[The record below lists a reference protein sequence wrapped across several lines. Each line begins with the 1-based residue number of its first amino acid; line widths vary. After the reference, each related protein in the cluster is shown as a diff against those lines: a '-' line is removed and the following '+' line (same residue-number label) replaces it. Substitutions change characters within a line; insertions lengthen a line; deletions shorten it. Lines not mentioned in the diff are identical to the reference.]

1 MALIDDLLGLGFD
14 VTAAT
19 KMMDSIKE
27 FGTGAETRAGEIGTE
42 AYDAMQFKPFTVTS
56 GVGSTTAD
64 ATGGFTTSLSPEQQ
78 ALQDTLFGGAGGL
91 AGQATAAYDPIYEQ
105 LANQA
110 YGGVSGLMSQ
120 AQQAALDAGA
130 MDRGAREEQVY
141 GQLRALQ
148 SPEEERQRLALE
160 NRMASQGRLG
170 VSTAQYGGTPEQLAM
185 AKAQSEAQNQASLMA
200 MQQSGAEQQQA
211 LQRAAGLQG
220 LTSGMFGMGTQARM
234 TPRQIQGMDLQ
245 NLAGMMSAG
254 YAPESQLLN
263 QLQAGTNIANIAD
276 TARRQAAMER
286 AESKMS
292 GLSANL
298 EAQKLRGDIFKQ
310 AIGSAGNIIGG
321 GVSGG
326 GLFSSLLGKIGGAG
340 GDIPF
345 VPPWLEE
352 LLGI

>member
-14 VTAAT
+14 VSQFQNLSDELKAFGTTAQAGMETIGDTAAT
-19 KMMDSIKE
+19 EM
-27 FGTGAETRAGEIGTE
+27 A
-42 AYDAMQFKPFTVTS
+42 FKPFTVTS
-56 GVGSTTAD
+56 GTGTATTTAD
-64 ATGGFTTSLSPEQQ
+64 GSTALALSPEQQ
-78 ALQDTLFGGAGGL
+78 ALQDTLFGGASGL

-110 YGGVSGLMSQ
+110 YGGVGSLMTQ

-160 NRMASQGRLG
+160 NRLASQGRLG
-170 VSTAQYGGTPEQLAM
+170 TRTSQFGGTPEQLAM

-220 LTSGMFGMGTQARM
+220 LTSGMFGMGTQART

-245 NLAGMMSAG
+245 NLAGMMQSG
-254 YAPESQLLN
+254 YAPESQMLN
-263 QLQAGTNIANIAD
+263 QLQVGTNIASLAD
-276 TARRQAAMER
+276 TARRQGAMEK
-286 AESKMS
+286 AESYAS
-292 GLSANL
+292 GLSSNL
-298 EAQKLRGDIFKQ
+298 EAQKLRSDLLRGV
-310 AIGSAGNIIGG
+310 IGSAGGIIGG
-321 GVSGG
+321 GVGGG
-326 GLFSSLLGKIGGAG
+326 GLFSGLLGAVNDAT
-340 GDIPF
+340 GDNIPPF
-345 VPPWLEE
+345 IKK
-352 LLGI
+352 LLGL

>member
-19 KMMDSIKE
+19 KMMDSIKD
-27 FGTGAETRAGEIGTE
+27 FGTEAETRAGAIGTE

-56 GVGSTTAD
+56 GVGSTTTDAD
-64 ATGGFTTSLSPEQQ
+64 GGFTMDLSPEQQ
-78 ALQDTLFGGAGGL
+78 ALQDTLFSGAGG
-91 AGQATAAYDPIYEQ
+91 YDPIYEQ

-110 YGGVSGLMSQ
+110 YGGVGSLMTQ

-234 TPRQIQGMDLQ
+234 TPRQIQGADLQ

-263 QLQAGTNIANIAD
+263 QLQVGSNIASLSD

-298 EAQKLRGDIFKQ
+298 EAQKLRGDIFRQ

-321 GVSGG
+321 GVGGG
-326 GLFSSLLGKIGGAG
+326 GLFSSLIDAG
-340 GDIPF
+340 GDATDWVKKI
-345 VPPWLEE
+345 
-352 LLGI
+352 LGL

>member
-27 FGTGAETRAGEIGTE
+27 FGTGAETRAGAIGTE
-42 AYDAMQFKPFTVTS
+42 AYGAMQFKPFTVTS
-56 GVGSTTAD
+56 GVGSTTTDAD
-64 ATGGFTTSLSPEQQ
+64 GGFKMSLSPEQQ

-110 YGGVSGLMSQ
+110 YGGVSGLMTQ
-120 AQQAALDAGA
+120 AQQAALDAGS
-130 MDRGAREEQVY
+130 MDRGARESQVY

-160 NRMASQGRLG
+160 NRMASQG
-170 VSTAQYGGTPEQLAM
+170 
-185 AKAQSEAQNQASLMA
+185 
-200 MQQSGAEQQQA
+200 QQSGAEQQQA

-234 TPRQIQGMDLQ
+234 TPRQIQGADLQ

-321 GVSGG
+321 GVGGG
-326 GLFSSLLGKIGGAG
+326 GLFSSLVGAATDGSNLPDWLKKALG
-340 GDIPF
+340 
-345 VPPWLEE
+345 L
-352 LLGI
+352 

>member
-27 FGTGAETRAGEIGTE
+27 FGEGAEERAGVIGTE

-56 GVGSTTAD
+56 GVGSTTTD
-64 ATGGFTTSLSPEQQ
+64 AEGGFTMNLSPEQQ
-78 ALQDTLFGGAGGL
+78 AVQDTLFGGAGGL
-91 AGQATAAYDPIYEQ
+91 AGQATAEYDPIYEQ

-120 AQQAALDAGA
+120 AQKAALDAGS
-130 MDRGAREEQVY
+130 MDRGARESQVY

-148 SPEEERQRLALE
+148 SPEEERQRLSLE
-160 NRMASQGRLG
+160 NRLAAQGRLG
-170 VSTAQYGGTPEQLAM
+170 TRTEQFGGTPEQLAM

-200 MQQSGAEQQQA
+200 MQQSGVEQQQA

-234 TPRQIQGMDLQ
+234 TPRQLQGVDLQ
-245 NLAGMMSAG
+245 NLAGMMSTG
-254 YAPESQLLN
+254 YAPEAELLN
-263 QLQAGTNIANIAD
+263 QLQAGTNIANISD
-276 TARRQAAMER
+276 TARRQASMER

-298 EAQKLRGDIFKQ
+298 ESQRLRGDIFRE
-310 AIGSAGNIIGG
+310 ALGSAGNIIGG

-326 GLFSSLLGKIGGAG
+326 GLFSSLIDAG
-340 GDIPF
+340 GDAADWIKKI
-345 VPPWLEE
+345 LN
-352 LLGI
+352 L

>member
-27 FGTGAETRAGEIGTE
+27 FGEGAEERAGVIGTE

-56 GVGSTTAD
+56 GVGSTTTD
-64 ATGGFTTSLSPEQQ
+64 AEGGFTMNLSPEQQ
-78 ALQDTLFGGAGGL
+78 AVQDTLFGGAGGL
-91 AGQATAAYDPIYEQ
+91 AGQATAEYDPIYEQ

-120 AQQAALDAGA
+120 AQKAALDAGS
-130 MDRGAREEQVY
+130 MDRGARESQVY

-148 SPEEERQRLALE
+148 SPEEERQRLSLE
-160 NRMASQGRLG
+160 NRLAAQGRLG
-170 VSTAQYGGTPEQLAM
+170 TRTEQFGGTPEQLAM

-234 TPRQIQGMDLQ
+234 TPRQLQGVDLQ
-245 NLAGMMSAG
+245 NLAGMMSTG
-254 YAPESQLLN
+254 YAPEAELLN
-263 QLQAGTNIANIAD
+263 QLQAGTNIANISD
-276 TARRQAAMER
+276 TARRQASMER

-298 EAQKLRGDIFKQ
+298 ESQRLRGDIFRE
-310 AIGSAGNIIGG
+310 ALGSAGNIIGG

-326 GLFSSLLGKIGGAG
+326 GLFSSLIDAG
-340 GDIPF
+340 GDAADWIKKI
-345 VPPWLEE
+345 LN
-352 LLGI
+352 L

>member
-64 ATGGFTTSLSPEQQ
+64 ATGGFKTSLSPEQQ

-263 QLQAGTNIANIAD
+263 QLQVGTNIASLAD

-298 EAQKLRGDIFKQ
+298 EAQKLRGDIFRQ
-310 AIGSAGNIIGG
+310 ALGSAGNIIGG
-321 GVSGG
+321 GVGGG
-326 GLFSSLLGKIGGAG
+326 GLFSSLVGAATDGSNLPDWLKKALG
-340 GDIPF
+340 
-345 VPPWLEE
+345 L
-352 LLGI
+352 

>member
-1 MALIDDLLGLGFD
+1 
-14 VTAAT
+14 
-19 KMMDSIKE
+19 
-27 FGTGAETRAGEIGTE
+27 
-42 AYDAMQFKPFTVTS
+42 
-56 GVGSTTAD
+56 
-64 ATGGFTTSLSPEQQ
+64 
-78 ALQDTLFGGAGGL
+78 
-91 AGQATAAYDPIYEQ
+91 
-105 LANQA
+105 
-110 YGGVSGLMSQ
+110 
-120 AQQAALDAGA
+120 
-130 MDRGAREEQVY
+130 
-141 GQLRALQ
+141 
-148 SPEEERQRLALE
+148 
-160 NRMASQGRLG
+160 
-170 VSTAQYGGTPEQLAM
+170 
-185 AKAQSEAQNQASLMA
+185 MA

-286 AESKMS
+286 AESQMS

-298 EAQKLRGDIFKQ
+298 EAQRLRGDIFRE
-310 AIGSAGNIIGG
+310 AMGSAGNIIGG

-326 GLFSSLLGKIGGAG
+326 GLFSSLLGKIGGEG

-345 VPPWLEE
+345 VPKWLED

>member
-78 ALQDTLFGGAGGL
+78 ALQDTLFGGASGL

-110 YGGVSGLMSQ
+110 YGGVGSLMTQ

-234 TPRQIQGMDLQ
+234 TPRQLQGVDLQ
-245 NLAGMMSAG
+245 NMQGMMAAG
-254 YAPESQLLN
+254 YVPQAQLLN
-263 QLQAGTNIANIAD
+263 ALQPGMTTAERQRQALSQQAGAYGETYASGLQALLQAGLGQAD
-276 TARRQAAMER
+276 
-286 AESKMS
+286 
-292 GLSANL
+292 L
-298 EAQKLRGDIFKQ
+298 
-310 AIGSAGNIIGG
+310 AGNLGTSIAS
-321 GVSGG
+321 SGIEGLLG
-326 GLFSSLLGKIGGAG
+326 GLF
-340 GDIPF
+340 
-345 VPPWLEE
+345 E
-352 LLGI
+352 